1 MGEIMNSRRIEM
13 LVSALGAGLMAAA
26 LLAPG
31 AFADTPAKGYEQF
44 AGCPS
49 PKENPNISLCLV
61 NKIKG
66 GHFQM
71 GSKDVPITKTMTLS
85 GGVTAKGELFPSPAG
100 GLSKAKQ
107 KVPGGVIGLTG
118 LTWLLEFFGSEALT
132 LYATTELAGKPSN
145 PFEDPLTLPIRVHL
159 ENGILGNNC
168 YVGSFTNPIVLKLTT
183 GTTSPPPPNKPI
195 SGHNPT
201 SFEETENPFIARFK
215 NAEFVDNSFSAPAAS
230 GCVLTLFGF
239 IPINIDGLVNSQS
252 GLPAAAGTNE
262 TKQEADIEFASPT
275 SVYP

>member
-1 MGEIMNSRRIEM
+1 M
-13 LVSALGAGLMAAA
+13 LISALGAGLMAAA
-26 LLAPG
+26 LLAPA
-31 AFADTPAKGYEQF
+31 AFAATPAKGYEAF

-49 PKENPNISLCLV
+49 PAENPAVVICV
-61 NKIKG
+61 NNKVKS

-71 GSKDVPITKTMTLS
+71 GSKDVPIVTPMTLS
-85 GGVTAKGELFPSPAG
+85 GGIDTFGNFSASPAG

-118 LTWLLEFFGSEALT
+118 LTWLAEFLGIEALT
-132 LYATTELAGKPSN
+132 LYATTEIAGKPGKLGD
-145 PFEDPLTLPIRVHL
+145 DPLTLPIRVHL
-159 ENGILGNNC
+159 ENSALGSNC
-168 YVGSFTNPIVLKLTT
+168 YVGSFTNPIVLKLTP

-195 SGHNPT
+195 SGHEPT
-201 SFEETENPFIARFK
+201 IIEETTTPPILHVN
-215 NAEFVDNSFSAPAAS
+215 NAEVVDNSFAAPGAS

-239 IPINIDGLVNSQS
+239 IPISINGLVNSQS

-262 TKQEADIEFASPT
+262 TKQVQDLEFSPQS